1 MSDHNA
7 DLLPREQAVL
17 ARLERGE
24 RPDHGEALG
33 LAKSTNLEWLMSEAS
48 KLRIEGFG
56 HTLTYSRKV
65 FIPLTQLCRD
75 VCHYC
80 TFAKTPK
87 SLASPYMRLDEVL
100 DIARQGA
107 ETGCKEALFTLG
119 ERPEE
124 RYAAAR
130 EWLDDNGFSSTLDYV
145 RACARAVFEE
155 TGLIPHLNP
164 GCMSLEEIQ
173 TLRPW
178 AGSMGTMLESASPR
192 LCEKGMPHH
201 GSPDKTPEARL
212 GALRT
217 AGEAQVPFTTGIL
230 IGIGETRLERLESLL
245 AIRDIS
251 DEYGHIQEIII
262 QNFRAKPD
270 TKMSLAPEPD
280 LDELLW
286 TIAVARLI
294 FGSQMSLQ
302 VPPNL
307 SPDGIRP
314 LIHAG
319 INDWGGIS
327 PVTADHVNPE
337 APWPHLETLAADCD
351 AEGFHLCERLTT
363 YPAYLGNQ
371 DAWLDKN
378 LHAALSSA
386 KAGDGLA
393 RESSWYAGA
402 NVEPSTSDLAFLGA
416 GRSNQPTAIE
426 GILGRAARGETLE
439 EREIARLLTAR
450 GREAVDICSAADELR
465 KKVSGNDVTYA
476 VNRNINYTNICT
488 YHCTFCA
495 FSKGKTHDDLR
506 GKPYDIPH
514 EEIVRR
520 ASEAWERGATEVCL
534 QGGIHPSYDGN
545 TYLDICRAIKSA
557 LPDMHIHAF
566 SPLEVYQGAT
576 TLGLSLG
583 DYYAQLKDAGL
594 DTLPGTAAE
603 ILDDEVRKVLCPDK
617 LTTDLW
623 LEIISEAHAAGFNTT
638 ATIMYGH
645 IEEPVHSARHLLRLR
660 DLQTRSL
667 DKGNGKFTEFV
678 PLPFVHME
686 APMFLKSS
694 TRMGPT
700 FREAVLLH
708 AVARLVLN
716 PVIPNIQVS
725 WTKMGLPGVKACLN
739 SGANDLGGTLMNE
752 SISRAAGASVGEELP
767 PRMMEDV
774 ISSIGRTPVQRT
786 TQYGM
791 APEERRLT
799 SFRAGELTPV
809 VNELQNRKKR
819 RVAKGTEQNSDN
831 EQTAAE

>member
-1 MSDHNA
+1 MSDQRA
-7 DLLPREQAVL
+7 ELSSEERGVL
-17 ARLERGE
+17 ARIERGE

-33 LAKSTNLEWLMSEAS
+33 LAKSTNLEWLMSEAA
-48 KLRIEGFG
+48 KLRVEGFG

-87 SLASPYMRLDEVL
+87 SLASPYMTLDEVL
-100 DIARQGA
+100 DIAREGA
-107 ETGCKEALFTLG
+107 STGCKEALFTLG

-130 EWLDDNGFSSTLDYV
+130 TWLDENGYASTLDYV
-145 RACARAVFEE
+145 RACAKAVFQE

-164 GCMSLEEIQ
+164 GCMSAEEIAQ
-173 TLRPW
+173 LRPW

-230 IGIGETRLERLESLL
+230 IGIGETRHERIESLL

-251 DEYGHIQEIII
+251 DEYGHIQEIIV

-270 TKMSLAPEPD
+270 TKMALAPEPD

-294 FGSQMSLQ
+294 FGSEMSLQ

-337 APWPHLETLAADCD
+337 APWPHLDTLAADCD

-363 YPAYLGNQ
+363 YPAYLRDQNT
-371 DAWLDKN
+371 WLDKN
-378 LHAALSSA
+378 LHAALSAA

-402 NVEPSTSDLAFLGA
+402 NVDPSAADLAFLNA
-416 GRSNQPTAIE
+416 GRSNQAS
-426 GILGRAARGETLE
+426 TLE
-439 EREIARLLTAR
+439 AILTRASDGHELEESEIARLLVAR
-450 GREAVDICSAADELR
+450 GREAVDICHAANELR
-465 KKVSGNDVTYA
+465 KSVKGNDVTYA

-506 GKPYDIPH
+506 GKPYDISH
-514 EEIVRR
+514 NEIVRR
-520 ASEAWERGATEVCL
+520 ASEAWDRGATEVCL

-545 TYLDICRAIKSA
+545 TYLDICRAIKLA

-583 DYYAQLKDAGL
+583 DYYVKLKDAGL
-594 DTLPGTAAE
+594 GTLPGTAAE
-603 ILDDEVRKVLCPDK
+603 ILDDEVRKILCPDK

-645 IEEPVHSARHLLRLR
+645 IEQPVHSARHLLRLR
-660 DLQTRSL
+660 DLQSKSL
-667 DKGNGKFTEFV
+667 DRGKGKFTEFV

-686 APMFLKSS
+686 APVFLKSS
-694 TRMGPT
+694 TRKGPT

-716 PVIPNIQVS
+716 SVIPNIQVS

-767 PRMMEDV
+767 PETMEE
-774 ISSIGRTPVQRT
+774 IIRGLGRTPLQRT
-786 TQYGM
+786 TQYGL
-791 APEERRLT
+791 ASEERRRQ
-799 SFRAGELTPV
+799 SFAAGELSPV
-809 VNELQNRKKR
+809 INELQSRKTM
-819 RVAKGTEQNSDN
+819 APADAP
-831 EQTAAE
+831 AAE